1 MNTKTLFIVAAAVA
15 TMITGCETLDK
26 GALASSGLAVASSAR
41 RGDRKT
47 QAAVAA
53 GATANAITANSNS
66 RSSLSAQSG
75 ERDVSNAPVEMD
87 VTRDGTQQ
95 SQQEEVAVSATQTQ
109 KAVDTTE
116 KLEAEKQNKLKMM
129 YKDGTKGTV
138 KWNLGG
144 DTVYTSVLFSESYYN
159 HGSVLML
166 YHSKED
172 KEWSFRNEVLFR
184 SMEDMEYAL
193 NQVSNYLAKASA
205 WQAIAIEKDVVGMV
219 KDDDKTRVILD
230 RDSKRVENFT
240 FSTRRSGDGKINCSI
255 YVKVDKEDSDLGRFR
270 NFVMDGSVD
279 AYKQH
284 VEKAFEAIKVFKA
297 EVKRLEEEAKK
308 RSDTANLFN

>member
-1 MNTKTLFIVAAAVA
+1 MNTKTLFIVAATIA

-26 GALASSGLAVASSAR
+26 GALASGGLAAASSAG
-41 RGDRKT
+41 RGDRKAQT
-47 QAAVAA
+47 AVAA
-53 GATANAITANSNS
+53 GATATAITANSNS

-75 ERDVSNAPVEMD
+75 ERREQCARRNDRSK
-87 VTRDGTQQ
+87 DGSQQ
-95 SQQEEVAVSATQTQ
+95 SHQEEVAVGATQTQ
-109 KAVDTTE
+109 KAMDTTE

-144 DTVYTSVLFSESYYN
+144 DTVYTSVLFSKSYYN

-172 KEWSFRNEVLFR
+172 AEWSFRNEVLFR

-193 NQVSNYLAKASA
+193 NQVSNYLAKATA
-205 WQAIAIEKDVVGMV
+205 WQSIAIEKDVVGMV
-219 KDDDKTRVILD
+219 KDDDKTRVVLD
-230 RDSKRVENFT
+230 RDGKRVENFT
-240 FSTRRSGDGKINCSI
+240 FSTRRSGDGKIDCSI
-255 YVKVDKEDSDLGRFR
+255 YVKVDKENSDLGRFR

-297 EVKRLEEEAKK
+297 EVKCLEEEAKK

>member
-1 MNTKTLFIVAAAVA
+1 MNTKTLFIVAATIA
-15 TMITGCETLDK
+15 TMITGCETLDR
-26 GALASSGLAVASSAR
+26 GALASGGLAAAGSAR
-41 RGDRKT
+41 RGDRKAQT
-47 QAAVAA
+47 AVAA
-53 GATANAITANSNS
+53 GATATAITANSNS
-66 RSSLSAQSG
+66 GSSLSAPSG
-75 ERDVSNAPVEMD
+75 ERREQYARRSDRSK
-87 VTRDGTQQ
+87 DGAQQ

-109 KAVDTTE
+109 KAVDTIE

-144 DTVYTSVLFSESYYN
+144 DTVYTSVLFSEAYNN

-166 YHSKED
+166 YHSEED

-184 SMEDMEYAL
+184 SIEDMEYAL
-193 NQVSNYLAKASA
+193 NQVSNYLAKATA
-205 WQAIAIEKDVVGMV
+205 WQSIAIEKDVVGMV
-219 KDDDKTRVILD
+219 KDDDKTRVVLD
-230 RDSKRVENFT
+230 RDGRRVENFT
-240 FSTRRSGDGKINCSI
+240 FSTRRSGDGKIDCSI

-284 VEKAFEAIKVFKA
+284 VEKAFEAIKVFKT